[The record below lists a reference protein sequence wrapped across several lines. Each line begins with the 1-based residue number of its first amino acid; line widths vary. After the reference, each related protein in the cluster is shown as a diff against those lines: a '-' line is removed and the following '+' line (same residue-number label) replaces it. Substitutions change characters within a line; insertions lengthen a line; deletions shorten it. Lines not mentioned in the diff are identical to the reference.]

1 MVHTA
6 SLTPDEIERVRN
18 AGSLGHPL
26 CFKDTGDKRQAY
38 IGAGNVLF
46 FRTDAAKFQT
56 AWKEALVVWREGRD
70 GVTL

>member
-6 SLTPDEIERVRN
+6 SLTPGEIERVRN

-26 CFKDTGDKRQAY
+26 FFKDVGYSRQVY

-56 AWKEALVVWREGRD
+56 AWKDALVIWHEGRECA
-70 GVTL
+70 V

>member
-26 CFKDTGDKRQAY
+26 CFKDVGYSRQAY

-46 FRTDAAKFQT
+46 AREDPAKFWA
-56 AWKEALVVWREGRD
+56 AWKEALAIWREGRD